1 MLPLVTLLLSLAGP
15 CACTPGELCTWAGAG
30 YTGSHIEAPQPGD
43 VARSIMNKS
52 LAPTDFSGRI
62 ILPDGTTRSR
72 TFCLNPG
79 EGQSDTGEFV
89 ITGVAVRSA
98 PCPLV

>member
-15 CACTPGELCTWAGAG
+15 CACTPGELCTWKGTG

-52 LAPTDFSGRI
+52 VDPAEFSGTV
-62 ILPDGTTRSR
+62 ILADGTTRSR

-79 EGQSDTGEFV
+79 EGQSDTGEFT
-89 ITGVAVRSA
+89 ITRVAVRSA
-98 PCPLV
+98 PCSLV